1 MNILIYVHTKQ
12 NINKKINLGGIEIL
26 NYHLYNFLKKKF
38 NVVLT
43 SKILDKFKII
53 KWDIV
58 ISSNNAKIFNDMQA
72 KRKILWLHNKLQIE
86 KAFRKKQLFPIL
98 SNKIEAVFVSK
109 YLNAK
114 TSKLFNF
121 DKRIVISNFLPEI
134 FNKKKKNILNPKKPI
149 FVWSVQRNKG
159 LEEILNLWMTN
170 IHPKHPNA
178 EFHIFSIKKKNT
190 NKFKKSKIFF
200 HGRVSR
206 NLLLNYYNKSYGMI
220 CLGYDETFCLN
231 ALESFSQGLPIISL
245 GETALEELLINNFNG
260 FKLKKINDFTHALNK
275 MINLTNSQRNRLS
288 TNCYQYSKKY
298 NLTFIGKKWLKLI
311 NNKCV

>member
-109 YLNAK
+109 YLNGK

-121 DKRIVISNFLPEI
+121 DKRVVISNFLPEI
-134 FNKKKKNILNPKKPI
+134 FNKKKKY
-149 FVWSVQRNKG
+149 F
-159 LEEILNLWMTN
+159 
-170 IHPKHPNA
+170 
-178 EFHIFSIKKKNT
+178 
-190 NKFKKSKIFF
+190 KSKKT
-200 HGRVSR
+200 
-206 NLLLNYYNKSYGMI
+206 Y
-220 CLGYDETFCLN
+220 FCLV
-231 ALESFSQGLPIISL
+231 
-245 GETALEELLINNFNG
+245 
-260 FKLKKINDFTHALNK
+260 
-275 MINLTNSQRNRLS
+275 
-288 TNCYQYSKKY
+288 CSKK
-298 NLTFIGKKWLKLI
+298 
-311 NNKCV
+311 